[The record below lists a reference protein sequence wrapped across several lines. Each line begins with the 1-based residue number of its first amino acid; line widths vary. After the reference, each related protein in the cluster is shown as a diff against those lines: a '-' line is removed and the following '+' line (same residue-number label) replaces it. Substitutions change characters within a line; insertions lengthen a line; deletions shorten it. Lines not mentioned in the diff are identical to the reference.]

1 VNLLE
6 ATVATAIAA
15 TVTGATLGAVVN
27 AAHAAAG
34 DPVRDA
40 LQSTA
45 AREARVAMDV
55 LKYDGASIVPRA
67 IATTIPLPAG
77 TPFAAELS
85 IAIAPQPNGATG
97 VTVTATSLA
106 SEGERAAVA
115 ESLDS
120 RSPLP
125 GARAKAPGL
134 APAPTGAP

>member
-1 VNLLE
+1 MNLLE

-40 LQSTA
+40 LQAAA
-45 AREARVAMDV
+45 ARETRVALDV
-55 LKYDGASIVPRA
+55 LKYDGASIAPRA

-77 TPFAAELS
+77 TPVPALLS
-85 IAIAPQPNGATG
+85 ITVASQPNGATT
-97 VTVTATSLA
+97 VTVTAALVA
-106 SEGERAAVA
+106 GAQRAAVT

-125 GARAKAPGL
+125 GTRAQAPGL